1 MTLRFDRLARA
12 AALAAAM
19 GLSAAAACAQ
29 VSVEQPWAR
38 ATVASQKSSGVF
50 MNLKATGDARL
61 VGVSTPVA
69 GVAEVHEMRMDGDVM
84 RMRAIEALPL
94 PAGQTV
100 ALKPGGYHV
109 MLMDLKQPL
118 KAGDRL
124 PLTLRIVDAQGKQQD
139 VALEVPIR
147 AMGSAAAAPAHGA
160 DGAAAGGHGTHHKH

>member
-50 MNLKATGDARL
+50 MNLKAPGDARL

-84 RMRAIEALPL
+84 RMRACLLYTSPS
-94 PAGQTV
+94 PR
-100 ALKPGGYHV
+100 
-109 MLMDLKQPL
+109 D
-118 KAGDRL
+118 
-124 PLTLRIVDAQGKQQD
+124 
-139 VALEVPIR
+139 
-147 AMGSAAAAPAHGA
+147 S
-160 DGAAAGGHGTHHKH
+160 